1 MALSI
6 PRQTSEWL
14 SECNAIEVAK
24 PVISCLLDYQAHV
37 YEMIYSNLDPSTM
50 ASNNEQ
56 QDILLVSVLR
66 KDQPISAKKFLQKPT
81 SFCRNQPLSAETDLF
96 LAKPASFCRQSGR
109 YVNYGFRH

>member
-66 KDQPISAKKFLQKPT
+66 KDQAGVLFRFRPKN
-81 SFCRNQPLSAETDLF
+81 FCRNLPLSAETNLF
-96 LAKPASFCRQSGR
+96 LQKLTCFWRNHTACLKQT
-109 YVNYGFRH
+109 